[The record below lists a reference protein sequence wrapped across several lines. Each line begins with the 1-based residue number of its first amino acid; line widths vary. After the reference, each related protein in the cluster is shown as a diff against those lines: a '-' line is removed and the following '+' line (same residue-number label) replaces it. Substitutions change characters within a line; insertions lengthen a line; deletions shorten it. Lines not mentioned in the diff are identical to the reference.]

1 MPLLNPDQSY
11 TFSKIFELKV
21 PADDLALEFGYTLRR
36 TKLNLPQP
44 TAPRDRIADLRS
56 RIEGILPYVDLST
69 EAARR
74 ELLIAPVIAELIHY
88 TKAKLR
94 IEYPIIV
101 TNPLQGSLDY
111 LITGQQELVI
121 IQAKRQDLDYG
132 ITQLVAEIITLDQ
145 WERTPEQPMLLGAV
159 TTGKLWE
166 FARLDRAQKHISL
179 GLESYRVPE
188 DIEPLIGILVHSLL
202 ASDNAP

>member
-21 PADDLALEFGYTLRR
+21 PADDLALEFGYTLSR

-74 ELLIAPVIAELIHY
+74 ELLIAPVIAKLIHY

>member
-1 MPLLNPDQSY
+1 MPLLNPDQGY

-21 PADDLALEFGYTLRR
+21 PADDLALEFGYTLSQ

-69 EAARR
+69 EATQR

-101 TNPLQGSLDY
+101 TNQLQGSLDY

-121 IQAKRQDLDYG
+121 IQAKRRDLDYG

-188 DIEPLIGILVHSLL
+188 DIESFIGILVHSLL